1 MPKCS
6 LQHQMESFDPKVTS
20 NEPVVIQ
27 CQIELPESLGHVRLQ
42 KDDIFKT
49 PGVKSSQIQI
59 PISSHRVNKKEKSTY
74 TIHQIDQSAPFLFSE
89 ARVRK
94 TFSDT

>member
-1 MPKCS
+1 MLKCKS
-6 LQHQMESFDPKVTS
+6 QHQIKSFDPKLTS
-20 NEPVVIQ
+20 NEPAVINGH
-27 CQIELPESLGHVRLQ
+27 IEGSLGHVRLQ
-42 KDDIFKT
+42 KDDILIIKT